1 MTVVAATPKAVTV
14 VVAVTVASGHNITD
28 IRQNV
33 QAALQSYIESVN
45 REDFDTAPVRGD
57 ENRKSSI
64 SYYRIGDLIF
74 GVDGVADIISYT
86 LNGQLAS
93 LTSGYEE
100 YFTLEEVEISA
111 DQ

>member
-1 MTVVAATPKAVTV
+1 
-14 VVAVTVASGHNITD
+14 
-28 IRQNV
+28 
-33 QAALQSYIESVN
+33 
-45 REDFDTAPVRGD
+45 
-57 ENRKSSI
+57 
-64 SYYRIGDLIF
+64 
-74 GVDGVADIISYT
+74 VDGVADIISYT